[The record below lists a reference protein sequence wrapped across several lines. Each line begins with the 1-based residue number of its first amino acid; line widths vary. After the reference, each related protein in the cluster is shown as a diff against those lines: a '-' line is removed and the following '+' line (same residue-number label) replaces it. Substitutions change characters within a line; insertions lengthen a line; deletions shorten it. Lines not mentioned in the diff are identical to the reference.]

1 MCGRVVCSECGRPG
15 FAGCGKHIEQ
25 VLGDV
30 PPENRC
36 RCKEER
42 EERQAKDAG
51 EPSPWA
57 GRIRKIFG

>member
-1 MCGRVVCSECGRPG
+1 MCRRVECSECGRPG

-36 RCKEER
+36 RCKAER
-42 EERQAKDAG
+42 AERKAQDAG
-51 EPSPWA
+51 EPSPWV
-57 GRIRKIFG
+57 GRLRKILR